1 MARYLA
7 LHSVKKDRI
16 NGVKVLSFTDLD
28 FKDEIDTLFETH
40 RTFMNDIVRRYFSAF
55 SDDWDGDYFVLREDD
70 AYHIANEIESLYSN
84 PCVDQEEVELI
95 GRIIAELERI
105 QKDFDNPTIGYLIS
119 WCK

>member
-1 MARYLA
+1 MAHYLA

-28 FKDEIDTLFETH
+28 FKDEINTLFETH
-40 RTFMNDIVRRYFSAF
+40 RTFMNDTVRSYFNAL
-55 SDDWDGDYFVLREDD
+55 SDDWDANYFVLHEDD
-70 AYHIANEIESLYSN
+70 ALYIGRVIEDLYSD
-84 PCVDQEEVELI
+84 PQLGEDEVLLI
-95 GRIIAELERI
+95 GQVLSALEEA